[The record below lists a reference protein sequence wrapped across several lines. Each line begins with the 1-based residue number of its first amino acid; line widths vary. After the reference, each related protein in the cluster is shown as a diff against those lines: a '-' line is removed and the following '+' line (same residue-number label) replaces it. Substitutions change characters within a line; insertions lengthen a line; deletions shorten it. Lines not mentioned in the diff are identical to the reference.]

1 MPSVRTLAT
10 VCTTNGVQEGINMCH
25 PEVTEHAL
33 LASSQA
39 QALEEARR
47 LFGLHPLE
55 LIVSQPWLLIGLI
68 LSPSAS
74 E

>member
-1 MPSVRTLAT
+1 
-10 VCTTNGVQEGINMCH
+10 MCH

-39 QALEEARR
+39 QALEEARQ

-55 LIVSQPWLLIGLI
+55 LIVSQPWLLIGLL